1 MAGAVIHLSI
11 PTEHVILSEAK
22 DLIVPKN
29 GFFAKEAHCQVR
41 FSTRRLGQSGDC
53 FAALAMMGL
62 VAVGNGLAPFRTPRD
77 RDVTGN
83 EGIGQAAF
91 PTINR

>member
-1 MAGAVIHLSI
+1 MCGTL
-11 PTEHVILSEAK
+11 LYYW
-22 DLIVPKN
+22 
-29 GFFAKEAHCQVR
+29 
-41 FSTRRLGQSGDC
+41 GDC
-53 FAALAMMGL
+53 FAALAMTILMGTRQAAFSTINRRHGINGIVLPFYRGDCFAALAMTGL

-77 RDVTGN
+77 RVVTGN